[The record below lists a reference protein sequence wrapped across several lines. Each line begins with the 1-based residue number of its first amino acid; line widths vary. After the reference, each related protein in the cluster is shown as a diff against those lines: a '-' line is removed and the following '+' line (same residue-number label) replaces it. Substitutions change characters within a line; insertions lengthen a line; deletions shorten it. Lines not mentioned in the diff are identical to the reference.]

1 MRQLEGEQN
10 NLRELLEE
18 EEESKRNV
26 EKQVSALQCQVSPP
40 GRPLEALVC
49 GVEILKHVPLSFMC
63 KSSLLSGPPGFCF
76 LVVVHVSPAGR
87 L

>member
-26 EKQVSALQCQVSPP
+26 EKQVSTLQCQVSPP
-40 GRPLEALVC
+40 CRPLEALMC
-49 GVEILKHVPLSFMC
+49 GVEILRHVPLWFMRKFAQWANWVLLPC
-63 KSSLLSGPPGFCF
+63 RCACLSSWQT
-76 LVVVHVSPAGR
+76 
-87 L
+87 